1 MFAENP
7 TATTTVFDAANDD
20 VVRQR
25 LNSFKLGKPMPPSV
39 APAGQNSGH
48 RHRRSHSRNA
58 SISTTSSASLSLS
71 SSRSSGLHD
80 LSNFAFGSM
89 PSSTSLTSSASSN
102 DASAPAAPPSKRN
115 SHHRRRSSVST
126 RHESAELMGV
136 SLPDM
141 PSVSF
146 DDNANL
152 GEKDSIRRRALWALE
167 GKHDVSFS
175 KVEIPELT
183 TPDVEKLMFDFSSKP
198 PVSGGLSTGFGSSLM
213 GSKRD
218 SFKLL
223 ASSGSSKDQLHTLVE
238 EEEEEEEDCSSNGKQ
253 DPQETLPSPAES
265 TDELVPSAPSVAV
278 TKATPVKP
286 RPATLNLRPLS
297 LTPET
302 LGSVNSQGLP
312 TPSLTPSPRPG
323 LRSLSL
329 SSTTSLDESP
339 AQALEQSR
347 RAPSVTLPG
356 HGRRPLLSLSTDSS
370 ITDGSPSDDQKPARR
385 SSISYRSSSHATYNP
400 AGLPTPEMTPTFSRR
415 CSVSESVRSSKSGD
429 DEFFPAQPSYRPLSA
444 SEQHFLYKS
453 HNALLARITDLEK
466 ALTFRRSSLGGFS
479 FSAGSRPSSMISD
492 GSLPSE
498 AGSSL
503 PGEPSDEMLALVR
516 DLKAERDE
524 LKKDVDGWRTR
535 VADLDKQLELVAKR
549 VDTERRAAWL
559 ARSRVGLVEAE
570 KGVLERRAE
579 TLTETVTRLEAEKLD
594 LENQNRE
601 LRTVQEEKARRVEEL
616 EEELKSL
623 RQELESERARRESI
637 VDPLATPTPSSL
649 DDQCRWK
656 RGLAFGSM
664 DSATDVESDEA
675 GLFNFGRPLNP
686 VAEADEVY
694 SDEEDGLEGY
704 EDEDESD
711 PYLETS
717 SSFDSVGDCPPR
729 PTSVGARASPISSL
743 LTDSITEGSEDS
755 FDSVKTPP
763 IRGWTFPKV
772 AAEEVKRHKQADSV
786 DKFFGCFD
794 ESDYSDDSGPVT
806 PMPCNYE
813 ESKDLF
819 ASGFKFAEG
828 DDAPFY
834 LPGGVGTVVEEP
846 VIELKNDRVLSAV
859 TEEEEEDD
867 EEQSTPSDVEEED
880 MFCEMGGIR
889 ITFTPP
895 DDVEPVKE
903 VEQMQITPPKPV
915 STPPV
920 LPAFDFGFNE
930 EEEMSFT
937 FGSPARTSPPASKA
951 ATISTPSK
959 IPTMITPPS
968 SLPRSTSSP
977 RSSAIP
983 RPTSRTSANNDPCQ
997 SPRPASAYA
1006 TPPSKRGGVMPSFIP
1021 QPVSSPSPSR
1031 ISPLSKPRPAVPG
1044 PTFVRPPD
1052 RAKPV
1057 ALPNPRTSKH
1067 RAANFANGSTSN
1079 SSNATIRPL
1088 TLAMKFQPQTSIS
1101 KSTIRPLK

>member
-1 MFAENP
+1 
-7 TATTTVFDAANDD
+7 
-20 VVRQR
+20 
-25 LNSFKLGKPMPPSV
+25 
-39 APAGQNSGH
+39 
-48 RHRRSHSRNA
+48 
-58 SISTTSSASLSLS
+58 
-71 SSRSSGLHD
+71 
-80 LSNFAFGSM
+80 
-89 PSSTSLTSSASSN
+89 
-102 DASAPAAPPSKRN
+102 
-115 SHHRRRSSVST
+115 
-126 RHESAELMGV
+126 MGV

-198 PVSGGLSTGFGSSLM
+198 PVSSGLSTGFGTSLM

-223 ASSGSSKDQLHTLVE
+223 ASSGSSKDQLHTLLE
-238 EEEEEEEDCSSNGKQ
+238 EEEEEEEDCASHGRQ
-253 DPQETLPSPAES
+253 DPQETLPSPATS
-265 TDELVPSAPSVAV
+265 TEELVPCAPSVAV

-302 LGSVNSQGLP
+302 LGSANSQGLP

-339 AQALEQSR
+339 CQSLDHTR

-370 ITDGSPSDDQKPARR
+370 TTDGSSLDEQKPARR
-385 SSISYRSSSHATYNP
+385 SSISYRSSSHATFNP

-466 ALTFRRSSLGGFS
+466 ALTFRRSSMGGFS

-492 GSLPSE
+492 GSSPSE
-498 AGSSL
+498 VGSSI

-559 ARSRVGLVEAE
+559 ARSRVGLLEAE

-579 TLTETVTRLEAEKLD
+579 TLTESLTQLEAEKLD
-594 LENQNRE
+594 LENQTRE
-601 LRTVQEEKARRVEEL
+601 LRTAQEEKTKRVEEL

-623 RQELESERARRESI
+623 RQELESERARRESR

-649 DDQCRWK
+649 DDHGRWK
-656 RGLAFGSM
+656 RGLGFASM
-664 DSATDVESDEA
+664 DSCGSTTDTELDEGA
-675 GLFNFGRPLNP
+675 MFNFGRPLKP
-686 VAEADEVY
+686 VEEAGEGY

-704 EDEDESD
+704 EDEDDSD
-711 PYLETS
+711 PYLDTS
-717 SSFDSVGDCPPR
+717 SSFGSVTDYPSR
-729 PTSVGARASPISSL
+729 PTSIGARASPIGPL
-743 LTDSITEGSEDS
+743 PTDGITEDPED
-755 FDSVKTPP
+755 DSPP
-763 IRGWTFPKV
+763 IPSRPTHRSRHSLPRVWTFPKV
-772 AAEEVKRHKQADSV
+772 VPEQVKSHKQTDSV

-794 ESDYSDDSGPVT
+794 ESDYSDDSAGPVT
-806 PMPCNYE
+806 PMPFNYE

-819 ASGFKFAEG
+819 ASGLKFAEG

-859 TEEEEEDD
+859 TEEEEDD
-867 EEQSTPSDVEEED
+867 EEQSALSDMEEEEE
-880 MFCEMGGIR
+880 MFGEMGGIR

-895 DDVEPVKE
+895 EDVEPVKE
-903 VEQMQITPPKPV
+903 VEQIQMAPPVKPV
-915 STPPV
+915 STAPI
-920 LPAFDFGFNE
+920 LPAFDFGLNE
-930 EEEMSFT
+930 EEVETTFT
-937 FGSPARTSPPASKA
+937 FGKPPVPECSAPTLPPAPKV
-951 ATISTPSK
+951 ATVSSSFQTP
-959 IPTMITPPS
+959 PAMITPPS
-968 SLPRSTSSP
+968 SLPRSTSP

-983 RPTSRTSANNDPCQ
+983 RPTSRISASNDPCQ
-997 SPRPASAYA
+997 SPRNPASAYV

-1031 ISPLSKPRPAVPG
+1031 ISPLSSKPRPAVPG

-1052 RAKPV
+1052 RTKPV
-1057 ALPNPRTSKH
+1057 ALPNSRTSKH
-1067 RAANFANGSTSN
+1067 RAADFANGSTSN

-1088 TLAMKFQPQTSIS
+1088 TLATKYQPQTGIS

>member
-1 MFAENP
+1 
-7 TATTTVFDAANDD
+7 
-20 VVRQR
+20 
-25 LNSFKLGKPMPPSV
+25 
-39 APAGQNSGH
+39 
-48 RHRRSHSRNA
+48 
-58 SISTTSSASLSLS
+58 
-71 SSRSSGLHD
+71 
-80 LSNFAFGSM
+80 
-89 PSSTSLTSSASSN
+89 
-102 DASAPAAPPSKRN
+102 
-115 SHHRRRSSVST
+115 
-126 RHESAELMGV
+126 MGV

-238 EEEEEEEDCSSNGKQ
+238 EEEEEEDDCASHGRQ
-253 DPQETLPSPAES
+253 DPQETLPSPATS
-265 TDELVPSAPSVAV
+265 TEELVPSAPSVAV

-286 RPATLNLRPLS
+286 RPATLHLRPLS

-302 LGSVNSQGLP
+302 LGSANSQGLP

-339 AQALEQSR
+339 SQVPDQAK
-347 RAPSVTLPG
+347 RAAS

-370 ITDGSPSDDQKPARR
+370 TTDGSPSDDQKPARR

-466 ALTFRRSSLGGFS
+466 ALTFRRTSVGGFS

-492 GSLPSE
+492 GSSPSE

-601 LRTVQEEKARRVEEL
+601 LRTVQEEKAKRMEEL
-616 EEELKSL
+616 EEELESL
-623 RQELESERARRESI
+623 RQELESERARREST
-637 VDPLATPTPSSL
+637 VDPLATPTPNSL

-656 RGLAFGSM
+656 RGLAFASGSSAM
-664 DSATDVESDEA
+664 DAEDDEG
-675 GLFNFGRPLNP
+675 GLSNFGRPLNP
-686 VAEADEVY
+686 VAEAGEGY

-704 EDEDESD
+704 EDEDDSD
-711 PYLETS
+711 PYLDTS
-717 SSFDSVGDCPPR
+717 SSFDSVTDYPSRAASIG
-729 PTSVGARASPISSL
+729 ASPISSL
-743 LTDSITEGSEDS
+743 LTDDINEASEDR
-755 FDSVKTPP
+755 FDSVTTPP
-763 IRGWTFPKV
+763 TPIRGGWTFPKV

-806 PMPCNYE
+806 PMPYNYE

-859 TEEEEEDD
+859 TEEEEEEE
-867 EEQSTPSDVEEED
+867 EEQSTASDVEEEE
-880 MFCEMGGIR
+880 MFGEMGGIR

-895 DDVEPVKE
+895 EEVEPVKE
-903 VEQMQITPPKPV
+903 VEQIQIAPPVKPV
-915 STPPV
+915 STAPI
-920 LPAFDFGFNE
+920 LPAFDFDFNE

-937 FGSPARTSPPASKA
+937 FGSPARTPPASKI
-951 ATISTPSK
+951 ATFSTPSK
-959 IPTMITPPS
+959 TPPVMITPPS
-968 SLPRSTSSP
+968 SLPRTTSP

-983 RPTSRTSANNDPCQ
+983 RPTPRTSANNDPCQ

-1031 ISPLSKPRPAVPG
+1031 IFSPSKPRPSVPI

-1052 RAKPV
+1052 RTKPV
-1057 ALPNPRTSKH
+1057 ALPNSRISKH
-1067 RAANFANGSTSN
+1067 HAANFANGSTSN

-1088 TLAMKFQPQTSIS
+1088 TLATKFQPQTSIS
-1101 KSTIRPLK
+1101 KSAVRPLK

>member
-1 MFAENP
+1 
-7 TATTTVFDAANDD
+7 
-20 VVRQR
+20 
-25 LNSFKLGKPMPPSV
+25 
-39 APAGQNSGH
+39 
-48 RHRRSHSRNA
+48 
-58 SISTTSSASLSLS
+58 
-71 SSRSSGLHD
+71 
-80 LSNFAFGSM
+80 
-89 PSSTSLTSSASSN
+89 
-102 DASAPAAPPSKRN
+102 
-115 SHHRRRSSVST
+115 
-126 RHESAELMGV
+126 MGV

-198 PVSGGLSTGFGSSLM
+198 PVSGGLSSGFGSSLM

-238 EEEEEEEDCSSNGKQ
+238 EEEEEEEDCTSYGTQ
-253 DPQETLPSPAES
+253 DPQETLPSPATS
-265 TDELVPSAPSVAV
+265 TDELVPCAPSVAV

-286 RPATLNLRPLS
+286 RPATLLLRPLS

-302 LGSVNSQGLP
+302 LGSANSQGLP

-339 AQALEQSR
+339 SQSLDQIK
-347 RAPSVTLPG
+347 RAPS
-356 HGRRPLLSLSTDSS
+356 HGRRPLLNLSTDSS
-370 ITDGSPSDDQKPARR
+370 ATDGSPSEDQKPARR

-415 CSVSESVRSSKSGD
+415 CSVSDSVRSSRSGD

-466 ALTFRRSSLGGFS
+466 ALTFRRTSVGGFS
-479 FSAGSRPSSMISD
+479 YSAGSRPNSMISE
-492 GSLPSE
+492 GSSPSE
-498 AGSSL
+498 AGSSV
-503 PGEPSDEMLALVR
+503 PGEPSDEMLALVQ

-535 VADLDKQLELVAKR
+535 VADLDKQLDLVGKR

-579 TLTETVTRLEAEKLD
+579 TLTETVTQLEAEKLD

-601 LRTVQEEKARRVEEL
+601 LRTAREEKDKRVKEL

-623 RQELESERARRESI
+623 RQELEAERARRVTV
-637 VDPLATPTPSSL
+637 VDPLATPTPSTL
-649 DDQCRWK
+649 DDQSRWQ
-656 RGLAFGSM
+656 RGLAFTSGSSAM
-664 DSATDVESDEA
+664 DPEADEG

-686 VAEADEVY
+686 VEEDDERY

-704 EDEDESD
+704 EDEDEMD

-717 SSFDSVGDCPPR
+717 SSFGSVTDYPSR
-729 PTSVGARASPISSL
+729 PTSIARASPISTL
-743 LTDSITEGSEDS
+743 DVNEVSEDS
-755 FDSVKTPP
+755 FDSVQTPP
-763 IRGWTFPKV
+763 MRSWTFPKV
-772 AAEEVKRHKQADSV
+772 AAEKVKRHQQADSV

-806 PMPCNYE
+806 PMPYNYE

-846 VIELKNDRVLSAV
+846 GIELKNERVLSAV
-859 TEEEEEDD
+859 TEEEEDG
-867 EEQSTPSDVEEED
+867 EEQSTSSDVEEEL
-880 MFCEMGGIR
+880 MFGEMGGIR

-895 DDVEPVKE
+895 DEIEPVEE
-903 VEQMQITPPKPV
+903 VEQIQIASPVKPV
-915 STPPV
+915 STPPI
-920 LPAFDFGFNE
+920 LPAFDFDFNE
-930 EEEMSFT
+930 EEEMTFT
-937 FGSPARTSPPASKA
+937 FGSPPRTSPASKV
-951 ATISTPSK
+951 STPSK
-959 IPTMITPPS
+959 APSVMISPPS
-968 SLPRSTSSP
+968 SLPRSTSP

-983 RPTSRTSANNDPCQ
+983 RPTSRISANNDPCQ

-1006 TPPSKRGGVMPSFIP
+1006 TPPSKRGGVMP
-1021 QPVSSPSPSR
+1021 
-1031 ISPLSKPRPAVPG
+1031 PRPAVPG

-1052 RAKPV
+1052 RTKPV
-1057 ALPNPRTSKH
+1057 AIPSSRTSKQ

-1079 SSNATIRPL
+1079 SSNAAIRPL
-1088 TLAMKFQPQTSIS
+1088 TLAMRFQPLTGIS
-1101 KSTIRPLK
+1101 KSTVRPLK